1 MFSLYVCTVKQ
12 TCVNIV
18 IDLTAIK
25 LGKVFERMKEEYI
38 IGQPKKDRSRTINLR
53 QVAKKSENNKCER
66 WDCCAT
72 HYDKTFFDLK

>member
-1 MFSLYVCTVKQ
+1 MCA
-12 TCVNIV
+12 NIV

-53 QVAKKSENNKCER
+53 QVAKKVKITNVKDETVVQRIMTRLFS
-66 WDCCAT
+66 T
-72 HYDKTFFDLK
+72 